1 MLFVYNSHYEAVNF
15 TLPAVA
21 EAVRWE
27 RLIDTNQPEA
37 KGQDYAFGSVYVVL
51 DDQCSL
57 LDLRLRPDLKSLG
70 WQPLVLKDKD

>member
-37 KGQDYAFGSVYVVL
+37 KGQDYAFGPVYVVTGRSML
-51 DDQCSL
+51 AFGLAIATGSQKL
-57 LDLRLRPDLKSLG
+57 GLAAARPQG
-70 WQPLVLKDKD
+70 

>member
-27 RLIDTNQPEA
+27 RLIDTNSRS
-37 KGQDYAFGSVYVVL
+37 KGAG
-51 DDQCSL
+51 
-57 LDLRLRPDLKSLG
+57 LRVRVRICRNWTINARFWTCDCDRISKAWSAAARPQG
-70 WQPLVLKDKD
+70 